1 VKLARL
7 GPPGAEMPAVV
18 AHRAT
23 HDLRALAAD
32 LDAGLFAGGG
42 IEAARGALE
51 RGELPELEIEGLG
64 RPRHEMVAA

>member
-1 VKLARL
+1 VKLAPL
-7 GPPGAEMPAVV
+7 GPHGAEMPPLV
-18 AHRAT
+18 AHSAT

-32 LDAGLFAGGG
+32 LDAAVFAGGG
-42 IEAARGALE
+42 IESARGALE